1 MTTYATYQDV
11 QKRLGKTFDTSEQEI
26 CNILLERAALEI
38 DSYNANATSD
48 AKKSVSVEAVAR
60 AMNETSD
67 VPMGASQGS
76 MSAMGYSQSWTM
88 PSGGSVGSVYLSK
101 SDKRLL
107 GVGDAIGASNPLLAL
122 TGVSV

>member
-1 MTTYATYQDV
+1 MTTYATYEDV
-11 QKRLGKTFDTSEQEI
+11 QKRLGRTFDTTEI
-26 CNILLERAALEI
+26 DICDILLERAALEI
-38 DSYNANATSD
+38 DAYNDQASAD

-101 SDKRLL
+101 ADKKLL
-107 GVGDAIGASNPLLAL
+107 GIGNSIGASNPLSFITRA
-122 TGVSV
+122 SV

>member
-1 MTTYATYQDV
+1 MTTYATYEDV
-11 QKRLGKTFDTSEQEI
+11 QKRLGKTFDTTEIEI

-38 DSYNANATSD
+38 DAYNDQASAD

-101 SDKRLL
+101 ADKKLL
-107 GVGDAIGASNPLLAL
+107 GIGNSIGASNPLSFITRA
-122 TGVSV
+122 SV

>member
-1 MTTYATYQDV
+1 MTTYATYEDV
-11 QKRLGKTFDTSEQEI
+11 QKRLGRIFDTTEKDI
-26 CNILLERAALEI
+26 CDVLLERAALEI
-38 DSYNANATSD
+38 DAYNDQASAD

-101 SDKRLL
+101 ADKKLL
-107 GVGDAIGASNPLLAL
+107 GIGNSIGASNPLSFITRA
-122 TGVSV
+122 SV

>member
-38 DSYNANATSD
+38 DSYNVNATSD

>member
-11 QKRLGKTFDTSEQEI
+11 QKRLGKTFDTTEQDI

-88 PSGGSVGSVYLSK
+88 PNGGSVGSVYLSK

>member
-38 DSYNANATSD
+38 DSYNDNATSD
-48 AKKSVSVEAVAR
+48 VKKSVSVEAVAR

>member
-1 MTTYATYQDV
+1 MTTYATYTDV
-11 QKRLGKTFDTSEQEI
+11 QKRLGRTFDTSEIDI
-26 CNILLERAALEI
+26 CDILLERAALEI
-38 DSYNANATSD
+38 DSYNDQASAD

-60 AMNETSD
+60 AMNESSD

-88 PSGGSVGSVYLSK
+88 PNGGSVGSVYLSK

-107 GVGDAIGASNPLLAL
+107 GVGNSIGASNPLSAL
-122 TGVSV
+122 MRESV

>member
-1 MTTYATYQDV
+1 MTTYASYTDV
-11 QKRLGKTFDTSEQEI
+11 QKRLGRTFDTTEKDI
-26 CNILLERAALEI
+26 CDVLLERAALEI
-38 DSYNANATSD
+38 DAYNDQASAD

-76 MSAMGYSQSWTM
+76 MSALGYSQSWTM

-101 SDKRLL
+101 ADKKLL
-107 GVGDAIGASNPLLAL
+107 GIGNSIGASNPLSFITRA
-122 TGVSV
+122 SV

>member
-88 PSGGSVGSVYLSK
+88 PNGGSVGSVYLSK

>member
-11 QKRLGKTFDTSEQEI
+11 QKRLGKTFDTTDQEI

-88 PSGGSVGSVYLSK
+88 PTGGSVGSVYLSK

>member
-26 CNILLERAALEI
+26 CDILLERAALEI

-88 PSGGSVGSVYLSK
+88 PNGGSVGSVYLSK

>member
-1 MTTYATYQDV
+1 MTTYASYEDV
-11 QKRLGKTFDTSEQEI
+11 QKRLGRTFDNTEKEI

-38 DSYNANATSD
+38 DSYNDQASAD

-60 AMNETSD
+60 AMNETAD

-88 PSGGSVGSVYLSK
+88 PNGGSVGSVYLSK

-107 GVGDAIGASNPLLAL
+107 GVGNSISASNPLEFITRA
-122 TGVSV
+122 SV

>member
-1 MTTYATYQDV
+1 MTTYATYEDV
-11 QKRLGKTFDTSEQEI
+11 QKRLGRTFDTTEKDI
-26 CNILLERAALEI
+26 CDVLLERAALEI
-38 DSYNANATSD
+38 DAYNDQASAD

-101 SDKRLL
+101 ADKKLL
-107 GVGDAIGASNPLLAL
+107 GIGNSIGASNPLSFITRA
-122 TGVSV
+122 SV

>member
-11 QKRLGKTFDTSEQEI
+11 QKRLGKTFDTTEQEI

>member
-1 MTTYATYQDV
+1 MTTYATYTDV
-11 QKRLGKTFDTSEQEI
+11 QKRLGRTFDASEKDI
-26 CNILLERAALEI
+26 CDILLERAALEI
-38 DSYNANATSD
+38 DSYNDQASAD
-48 AKKSVSVEAVAR
+48 VKKSVSVEAVAR

-76 MSAMGYSQSWTM
+76 MSALGYSQSWTM

-107 GVGDAIGASNPLLAL
+107 GVGNSIGASNPLSSL
-122 TGVSV
+122 VRESV

>member
-11 QKRLGKTFDTSEQEI
+11 QKRLGKTFDNAEQEI

-122 TGVSV
+122 TGVSL